1 MTKLLQSLLDQLS
14 GSMLTIGVAL
24 VILVLGWIVA
34 LLVGWVVRGVV
45 RRTKIDARMKQ
56 WLSRDEGEPVDASRA
71 FGKAAY
77 YIVMLFVLG
86 AFFQRLGLTFV
97 TGPINALLTA
107 LFEFAPS
114 ILGAG
119 IILLVAWIVASIL
132 RFVITKALNATN
144 FDERLR
150 KNAALDDGEASV
162 SSSLGDAVFWLVFLL
177 FMPAV
182 LGVVG
187 MDGLVA
193 PVQGLFDDLLGYI
206 PSVLGAG
213 VILLVGWF
221 AARIVRQILTN
232 VLAAAGIDR
241 WGERLNLGDQKL
253 SALIGTV
260 VNALVMIQVAI
271 AALDALNID
280 SISGPATTM
289 LGVIWG
295 GIPGFVGA
303 IVVLGVSFYI
313 GRWIGDLVSGVLAG
327 VGFNRVLFWIG
338 LGQEPG
344 EGQQTP
350 SDIVGYLVLVGVM
363 LLASV
368 EAAGFLGFDIV
379 AELVATVLG
388 YSGQAL
394 VAVVILG
401 VGMYLA
407 NVARNLIQST
417 SVANARILGRFA
429 RITIMVLVVALTLGQ
444 LGVASEIVNLAF
456 GLLLGAVAVAIAL
469 AFGLGGRDIAARKV
483 EDWLQS
489 FEEGEK
495 TADMVGSG
503 TRSTPGPGASG

>member
-1 MTKLLQSLLDQLS
+1 
-14 GSMLTIGVAL
+14 
-24 VILVLGWIVA
+24 VLGI
-34 LLVGWVVRGVV
+34 
-45 RRTKIDARMKQ
+45 
-56 WLSRDEGEPVDASRA
+56 
-71 FGKAAY
+71 
-77 YIVMLFVLG
+77 
-86 AFFQRLGLTFV
+86 
-97 TGPINALLTA
+97 
-107 LFEFAPS
+107 
-114 ILGAG
+114 
-119 IILLVAWIVASIL
+119 
-132 RFVITKALNATN
+132 
-144 FDERLR
+144 
-150 KNAALDDGEASV
+150 
-162 SSSLGDAVFWLVFLL
+162 
-177 FMPAV
+177 
-182 LGVVG
+182 VG

-232 VLAAAGIDR
+232 GLAAAGIDR
-241 WGERLNLGDQKL
+241 WGERLNLGDQKP

-260 VNALVMIQVAI
+260 VNALIMIQVAI

-289 LGVIWG
+289 LGVIWD

-303 IVVLGVSFYI
+303 IVVLSVSLYI

-327 VGFNRVLFWIG
+327 VGFNRVLIWIG

-344 EGQQTP
+344 EGQKTP

-363 LLASV
+363 LFASV
-368 EAAGFLGFDIV
+368 EAAGFLGFDII
-379 AELVATVLG
+379 ADLVATMLG

-394 VAVVILG
+394 VAVVIFG

-407 NVARNLIQST
+407 NLAYNLIQST
-417 SVANARILGRFA
+417 GAANAGMLGRFA
-429 RITIMVLVVALTLGQ
+429 RITIMVLVVSLTLGQ

-483 EDWLQS
+483 EDWIQS
-489 FEEGEK
+489 FGAGEK
-495 TADMVGSG
+495 TADKVGSG
-503 TRSTPGPGASG
+503 TSTPGSGASG